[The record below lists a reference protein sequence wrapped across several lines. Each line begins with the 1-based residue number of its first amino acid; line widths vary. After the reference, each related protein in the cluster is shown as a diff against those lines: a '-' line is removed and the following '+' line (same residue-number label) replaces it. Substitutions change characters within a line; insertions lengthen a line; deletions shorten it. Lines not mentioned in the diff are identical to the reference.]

1 MARGKILVTG
11 VAGFIGSHVAE
22 RCLRDGCDVVGVDDL
37 SGGFRRN
44 VPAGVR
50 FTVGDLRDPA
60 IIEKLWRDEGSFEV
74 VYHLAAFAA
83 EGLSHQVRSYN
94 YQTNLVPTVG
104 LLNAAING
112 GTRHFVFTSSIAVYG
127 TGQLPLREDSV
138 PRPEDPYG
146 IAKYACEL
154 DIEAA
159 AKTYGI
165 GFTIFRPHNVYGE
178 RQNLADPHR
187 NVIAIFLRQGLSGE
201 PMSIFGNG
209 HQTRAFTHVDDV
221 APLIARSPWVEGAR
235 NRTFN
240 VGSDEAV
247 RVIDLAREV
256 SGALGIPVNVRHLPE
271 RPEVVHAMSDHT
283 LAREVFGVQP
293 TLPLSDGLRRMA
305 AWARALEMAPRKS
318 FEALEIGRRPGGT
331 HG

>member
-1 MARGKILVTG
+1 MARAKVLVTG

-22 RCLRDGCDVVGVDDL
+22 HCLRAGCDVVGVDDL
-37 SGGFRRN
+37 SGGFRRS

-50 FTVGDLRDPA
+50 FTVGDLRDQA
-60 IIEKLWRDEGSFEV
+60 VIEKLWRDAGSFEV
-74 VYHLAAFAA
+74 VYHLAAYAA
-83 EGLSHQVRSYN
+83 EGLSHQVRRYN
-94 YQTNLVPTVG
+94 YQTNLVPTVA

-146 IAKYACEL
+146 I
-154 DIEAA
+154 
-159 AKTYGI
+159 

-201 PMSIFGNG
+201 PMSVFGDG

-240 VGSDEAV
+240 VGSDDAV
-247 RVIDLAREV
+247 RVMDLAREV
-256 SGALGIPVNVRHLPE
+256 SDALGIPVNVRHLPA
-271 RPEVVHAMSDHT
+271 RPEVMHAVSDHA
-283 LAREVFGVQP
+283 LAREVFGVHS
-293 TLPLSDGLRRMA
+293 TLALPEGLRGMA
-305 AWARALEMAPRKS
+305 AWARALEMAPRKP
-318 FEALEIGRRPGGT
+318 FEALEIGRPPGGT

>member
-1 MARGKILVTG
+1 MARAKVLVTG

-22 RCLRDGCDVVGVDDL
+22 HCLRAGCDVVGVDDL
-37 SGGFRRN
+37 SGGFRRS
-44 VPAGVR
+44 VPPGVR

-60 IIEKLWRDEGSFEV
+60 VIEKLWRDEGSFEV
-74 VYHLAAFAA
+74 VYHLAAYAA
-83 EGLSHQVRSYN
+83 EGLSHQVRRYN
-94 YQTNLVPTVG
+94 YQTNLVPTVA

-201 PMSIFGNG
+201 PMSVFGDG

-240 VGSDEAV
+240 VGSDDAV

-256 SGALGIPVNVRHLPE
+256 SGALGIPVNVRHLPA
-271 RPEVVHAMSDHT
+271 RPEVMHAVSDHA
-283 LAREVFGVQP
+283 LAREVFGVHS
-293 TLPLSDGLRRMA
+293 TLALTEGLRGMA
-305 AWARALEMAPRKS
+305 AWARALEMAPRKP
-318 FEALEIGRRPGGT
+318 FEGLEIGRPPGGT